1 MFNKLIF
8 FYLAI
13 IFLNLKPLL
22 ADSYIVAKVN
32 NEIITNNDIAKEINY
47 LEILN
52 PNINSLREDQKFNLS
67 KRSLIDEI
75 IKKKK
80 NTKIYKR

>member
-1 MFNKLIF
+1 MFKKLIF

-13 IFLNLKPLL
+13 IFLNFKPLL

-47 LEILN
+47 LELLN
-52 PNINSLREDQKFNLS
+52 PNINSFIFSSVILENEDCEFSSNDNMS
-67 KRSLIDEI
+67 NAEYPFS
-75 IKKKK
+75 
-80 NTKIYKR
+80 